1 MAAELGSYKQ
11 AHTSSA
17 PLTLGNSR
25 VVEGP
30 APLKELGSRAQAC
43 VEVSPTISS
52 RDWVVEG
59 PCHDCYPNHIAPALM
74 DLPAGGEPTGRRAH
88 VAISGLS
95 PAGSR
100 VAKTWPPG
108 GAIMRA
114 PTPGL
119 APGWD
124 PGNANPGYPLCRLG
138 ASSFPHHRATLRLSE
153 KFILLL
159 ILSAFITLCFG
170 AFFFL
175 PDNSKHKRFDL
186 GLEDVLIPHIDSP
199 KAGKHASGQVV
210 IHGQGGHDEHRHREE
225 EESLRDKIRA
235 DHERALQEAKEKLRK
250 SREELQAEIQTEK
263 SKVMEDLKKKDA
275 GPKPLPPVPM
285 PKVVGVSDGEPQ
297 EPDVKEKRDKIR
309 ELGHL
314 PGPRRERQREKD
326 GGGCGH
332 SSSHGDFTSSNVVF
346 LLSFLFCFCQ
356 MMKHAWDSYR
366 QYGWGHNEL
375 KPLAKKGHST
385 NIFGN
390 SQLGA
395 TIVDAL
401 DTLYI
406 MGLHEEFKDGQEWIE
421 QNLDFSVNAEVSV
434 FEVNI
439 RFIGGLLAAYY
450 LSGQEAC
457 QPRQPHNI
465 QRFEVLRADLIHPRR
480 LATEELTNYLSDF
493 GLGDG
498 RVHLRVPILCFLIG
512 RQVGGIEEIL
522 EVFLPPS
529 PTMSSVEDSF
539 FSLTAIPYFRC
550 PPPGSGIATT
560 TGTRDLASVHN
571 FELRQ
576 RADNGGREHGPLGLN
591 VPSLPRNLHKQQQE
605 TYPQPEGAGKR
616 PSAFT
621 TGGELQHVAAE
632 LGSYEQAHT
641 SSPPLTLGNSRVV
654 EGPAP
659 LKELGSRAQ
668 AMRGEFCSRDWV
680 VEAPCHDCYPNH
692 IAPAPHGP
700 SCRVVS
706 LLEGGPTSPFRAE
719 PGRVPWAKTRPPG
732 ARLRAPTPGL
742 APGWGPCNANPG
754 DVDVFKLKAVQL
766 AEKLLP
772 AFNTPTGIPWAMV
785 NLKSGVGRNWGW
797 ASAGSSILA
806 EFGTLHMEFVH
817 LTYLTGNP
825 AYYQKVMHIRKLLA
839 KMDRPNGLYPN
850 YLNPRTGRWGQHH
863 TSVGGL
869 GDSFYEYLLKA
880 WLMSDKTDTEARKT
894 YDDAIE
900 ECQQSR
906 CCRANAEGCH
916 RAPPDNRKSNGGLTS
931 FIGEWKNGHLE
942 RKMGHL
948 ACFAGRHVRVGRRRL
963 ARTTKPGTTCSW
975 GRRLHTPATNPTT
988 GRKLQ
993 GCFDKGERL
1002 PWQQMKME
1010 RGREREVSGEVAEFD
1025 SNVLKLG
1032 PEAFKF
1038 DSGLEAVAVR
1048 QNEKYYILRPE
1059 VIETYWY
1066 MWRFTHDPK
1075 YRQWGW
1081 EAAQA
1086 IDKYCRVSGGFSG
1099 VKDVYSSNPTYD
1111 DVQQSFFLAE
1121 TLKYLYLLFSSDDL
1135 MPLESWVFNT
1145 EAHPLPVLH
1154 LGNIT
1159 LPGSEPAQR

>member
-1 MAAELGSYKQ
+1 M
-11 AHTSSA
+11 T
-17 PLTLGNSR
+17 T
-25 VVEGP
+25 
-30 APLKELGSRAQAC
+30 
-43 VEVSPTISS
+43 
-52 RDWVVEG
+52 
-59 PCHDCYPNHIAPALM
+59 PAL
-74 DLPAGGEPTGRRAH
+74 LPLSGRR
-88 VAISGLS
+88 IPTLS
-95 PAGSR
+95 P
-100 VAKTWPPG
+100 
-108 GAIMRA
+108 
-114 PTPGL
+114 
-119 APGWD
+119 
-124 PGNANPGYPLCRLG
+124 G

-175 PDNSKHKRFDL
+175 PDNSNLFLLSGRSSVHK
-186 GLEDVLIPHIDSP
+186 GLNVSP
-199 KAGKHASGQVV
+199 FLSC
-210 IHGQGGHDEHRHREE
+210 REE

-250 SREELQAEIQTEK
+250 SREELQKEIQTEK
-263 SKVMEDLKKKDA
+263 SKVVEDLKKKDA

-285 PKVVGVSDGEPQ
+285 PKVVGVSDGEPT
-297 EPDVKEKRDKIR
+297 EPNVKEKRDKIR
-309 ELGHL
+309 E
-314 PGPRRERQREKD
+314 
-326 GGGCGH
+326 
-332 SSSHGDFTSSNVVF
+332 
-346 LLSFLFCFCQ
+346 

-395 TIVDAL
+395 SIVDAL

-406 MGLHEEFKDGQEWIE
+406 MGLHDEFKDGQEWIE
-421 QNLDFSVNAEVSV
+421 QNLDFGVNAEVSV

-450 LSGQEAC
+450 LSGQE
-457 QPRQPHNI
+457 
-465 QRFEVLRADLIHPRR
+465 
-480 LATEELTNYLSDF
+480 
-493 GLGDG
+493 
-498 RVHLRVPILCFLIG
+498 
-512 RQVGGIEEIL
+512 
-522 EVFLPPS
+522 
-529 PTMSSVEDSF
+529 
-539 FSLTAIPYFRC
+539 
-550 PPPGSGIATT
+550 
-560 TGTRDLASVHN
+560 
-571 FELRQ
+571 
-576 RADNGGREHGPLGLN
+576 
-591 VPSLPRNLHKQQQE
+591 
-605 TYPQPEGAGKR
+605 
-616 PSAFT
+616 
-621 TGGELQHVAAE
+621 
-632 LGSYEQAHT
+632 
-641 SSPPLTLGNSRVV
+641 
-654 EGPAP
+654 
-659 LKELGSRAQ
+659 
-668 AMRGEFCSRDWV
+668 
-680 VEAPCHDCYPNH
+680 
-692 IAPAPHGP
+692 
-700 SCRVVS
+700 
-706 LLEGGPTSPFRAE
+706 
-719 PGRVPWAKTRPPG
+719 
-732 ARLRAPTPGL
+732 
-742 APGWGPCNANPG
+742 
-754 DVDVFKLKAVQL
+754 VFKLKAVQL

-880 WLMSDKTDTEARKT
+880 WLMSDKTDTEARKA

-900 ECQQSR
+900 AIER
-906 CCRANAEGCH
+906 H
-916 RAPPDNRKSNGGLTS
+916 LIRKSNGGLT

-948 ACFAGRHVRVGRRRL
+948 ACFAGGMFALGADGSPDDKAGHYLQLG
-963 ARTTKPGTTCSW
+963 AEIAHTCHESYDRT
-975 GRRLHTPATNPTT
+975 
-988 GRKLQ
+988 
-993 GCFDKGERL
+993 
-1002 PWQQMKME
+1002 
-1010 RGREREVSGEVAEFD
+1010 
-1025 SNVLKLG
+1025 VLKLG

-1111 DVQQSFFLAE
+1111 DVQQSFFLLQVNE
-1121 TLKYLYLLFSSDDL
+1121 SYIEEPSTPQHSQYSHLYFQDYLHQSNMQPGAALTSALAQRVTVASHCQLLFLLCDHT
-1135 MPLESWVFNT
+1135 VCFT
-1145 EAHPLPVLH
+1145 V
-1154 LGNIT
+1154 
-1159 LPGSEPAQR
+1159 

>member
-1 MAAELGSYKQ
+1 M
-11 AHTSSA
+11 T
-17 PLTLGNSR
+17 T
-25 VVEGP
+25 
-30 APLKELGSRAQAC
+30 
-43 VEVSPTISS
+43 
-52 RDWVVEG
+52 
-59 PCHDCYPNHIAPALM
+59 PAL
-74 DLPAGGEPTGRRAH
+74 LPLSGRR
-88 VAISGLS
+88 IPTLS
-95 PAGSR
+95 P
-100 VAKTWPPG
+100 
-108 GAIMRA
+108 
-114 PTPGL
+114 
-119 APGWD
+119 
-124 PGNANPGYPLCRLG
+124 G

-175 PDNSKHKRFDL
+175 PDNSKHNSFLLDGIFFSSCFCIVHIKAVFQRSCFVYSGNQGKAVSVLFQKRL
-186 GLEDVLIPHIDSP
+186 L
-199 KAGKHASGQVV
+199 
-210 IHGQGGHDEHRHREE
+210 
-225 EESLRDKIRA
+225 LRDKIRA

-250 SREELQAEIQTEK
+250 SKEELKAEIQTEK
-263 SKVMEDLKKKDA
+263 TKVVEDLKKKD

-285 PKVVGVSDGEPQ
+285 PKLVGVSDGDPG
-297 EPDVKEKRDKIR
+297 DSDTKEKRDKIR
-309 ELGHL
+309 E
-314 PGPRRERQREKD
+314 
-326 GGGCGH
+326 
-332 SSSHGDFTSSNVVF
+332 
-346 LLSFLFCFCQ
+346 

-375 KPLAKKGHST
+375 KPIAKKGHST

-390 SQLGA
+390 SQMGA

-406 MGLHEEFKDGQEWIE
+406 MGLHDEFKDGQEWIE

-450 LSGQEAC
+450 LSGQE
-457 QPRQPHNI
+457 
-465 QRFEVLRADLIHPRR
+465 
-480 LATEELTNYLSDF
+480 
-493 GLGDG
+493 
-498 RVHLRVPILCFLIG
+498 
-512 RQVGGIEEIL
+512 
-522 EVFLPPS
+522 
-529 PTMSSVEDSF
+529 
-539 FSLTAIPYFRC
+539 
-550 PPPGSGIATT
+550 
-560 TGTRDLASVHN
+560 
-571 FELRQ
+571 
-576 RADNGGREHGPLGLN
+576 
-591 VPSLPRNLHKQQQE
+591 
-605 TYPQPEGAGKR
+605 
-616 PSAFT
+616 
-621 TGGELQHVAAE
+621 
-632 LGSYEQAHT
+632 
-641 SSPPLTLGNSRVV
+641 
-654 EGPAP
+654 
-659 LKELGSRAQ
+659 
-668 AMRGEFCSRDWV
+668 
-680 VEAPCHDCYPNH
+680 
-692 IAPAPHGP
+692 
-700 SCRVVS
+700 
-706 LLEGGPTSPFRAE
+706 
-719 PGRVPWAKTRPPG
+719 
-732 ARLRAPTPGL
+732 
-742 APGWGPCNANPG
+742 
-754 DVDVFKLKAVQL
+754 VFKVKAVQL

-825 AYYQKVMHIRKLLA
+825 VMHIRKLLA

-900 ECQQSR
+900 AIER
-906 CCRANAEGCH
+906 H
-916 RAPPDNRKSNGGLTS
+916 LIRKSNGGLT

-948 ACFAGRHVRVGRRRL
+948 TCFAGGMFALGADGSPDDKAGHYLQLG
-963 ARTTKPGTTCSW
+963 AEIAHTCHESYDRT
-975 GRRLHTPATNPTT
+975 
-988 GRKLQ
+988 
-993 GCFDKGERL
+993 
-1002 PWQQMKME
+1002 
-1010 RGREREVSGEVAEFD
+1010 
-1025 SNVLKLG
+1025 VLKLG

-1081 EAAQA
+1081 EAVQA

-1121 TLKYLYLLFSSDDL
+1121 TLKYLYLLFSSDEL
-1135 MPLESWVFNT
+1135 LPLENWVFNT

-1159 LPGSEPAQR
+1159 LPGSETQR

>member
-1 MAAELGSYKQ
+1 MI
-11 AHTSSA
+11 
-17 PLTLGNSR
+17 
-25 VVEGP
+25 
-30 APLKELGSRAQAC
+30 
-43 VEVSPTISS
+43 VSENVS
-52 RDWVVEG
+52 
-59 PCHDCYPNHIAPALM
+59 
-74 DLPAGGEPTGRRAH
+74 
-88 VAISGLS
+88 
-95 PAGSR
+95 
-100 VAKTWPPG
+100 
-108 GAIMRA
+108 
-114 PTPGL
+114 
-119 APGWD
+119 
-124 PGNANPGYPLCRLG
+124 
-138 ASSFPHHRATLRLSE
+138 TLRLSE

-175 PDNSKHKRFDL
+175 PDNSKHKRFDF
-186 GLEDVLIPHIDSP
+186 GLEDVLIPHIESE
-199 KAGKHASGQVV
+199 KEARHSSRQV
-210 IHGQGGHDEHRHREE
+210 IHGVGAHDEHHAY
-225 EESLRDKIRA
+225 ICMNT
-235 DHERALQEAKEKLRK
+235 LQD
-250 SREELQAEIQTEK
+250 EIQHPNISQRTTH
-263 SKVMEDLKKKDA
+263 SGAICCSLW
-275 GPKPLPPVPM
+275 GLNPL
-285 PKVVGVSDGEPQ
+285 
-297 EPDVKEKRDKIR
+297 
-309 ELGHL
+309 
-314 PGPRRERQREKD
+314 
-326 GGGCGH
+326 
-332 SSSHGDFTSSNVVF
+332 FT
-346 LLSFLFCFCQ
+346 LWMC

-375 KPLAKKGHST
+375 KPIAKKGHST
-385 NIFGN
+385 NIFGS
-390 SQLGA
+390 SQMGA

-406 MGLHEEFKDGQEWIE
+406 MGLHDEFKDGQEWIE

-450 LSGQEAC
+450 LSGQE
-457 QPRQPHNI
+457 
-465 QRFEVLRADLIHPRR
+465 
-480 LATEELTNYLSDF
+480 
-493 GLGDG
+493 
-498 RVHLRVPILCFLIG
+498 
-512 RQVGGIEEIL
+512 
-522 EVFLPPS
+522 
-529 PTMSSVEDSF
+529 
-539 FSLTAIPYFRC
+539 
-550 PPPGSGIATT
+550 
-560 TGTRDLASVHN
+560 
-571 FELRQ
+571 
-576 RADNGGREHGPLGLN
+576 
-591 VPSLPRNLHKQQQE
+591 
-605 TYPQPEGAGKR
+605 
-616 PSAFT
+616 
-621 TGGELQHVAAE
+621 
-632 LGSYEQAHT
+632 
-641 SSPPLTLGNSRVV
+641 
-654 EGPAP
+654 
-659 LKELGSRAQ
+659 
-668 AMRGEFCSRDWV
+668 
-680 VEAPCHDCYPNH
+680 
-692 IAPAPHGP
+692 
-700 SCRVVS
+700 
-706 LLEGGPTSPFRAE
+706 
-719 PGRVPWAKTRPPG
+719 
-732 ARLRAPTPGL
+732 
-742 APGWGPCNANPG
+742 
-754 DVDVFKLKAVQL
+754 VFKVKAVQL

-900 ECQQSR
+900 AIER
-906 CCRANAEGCH
+906 H
-916 RAPPDNRKSNGGLTS
+916 LIRKSNGGLT

-948 ACFAGRHVRVGRRRL
+948 TCFAGGMFALGADGSPDDKAGHYLQLG
-963 ARTTKPGTTCSW
+963 AEIAHTCHESYDRT
-975 GRRLHTPATNPTT
+975 
-988 GRKLQ
+988 
-993 GCFDKGERL
+993 
-1002 PWQQMKME
+1002 
-1010 RGREREVSGEVAEFD
+1010 
-1025 SNVLKLG
+1025 VLKLG

-1081 EAAQA
+1081 EAVQA

-1121 TLKYLYLLFSSDDL
+1121 TLKYLYLLFSSDEL
-1135 MPLESWVFNT
+1135 LPLENWVFNT

-1159 LPGSEPAQR
+1159 LPGSETQQ

>member
-1 MAAELGSYKQ
+1 MIKEHLRPPDFGSERTAVQ
-11 AHTSSA
+11 EAGVSRTA
-17 PLTLGNSR
+17 GN
-25 VVEGP
+25 G
-30 APLKELGSRAQAC
+30 AC
-43 VEVSPTISS
+43 VRV
-52 RDWVVEG
+52 RD
-59 PCHDCYPNHIAPALM
+59 
-74 DLPAGGEPTGRRAH
+74 
-88 VAISGLS
+88 
-95 PAGSR
+95 
-100 VAKTWPPG
+100 
-108 GAIMRA
+108 
-114 PTPGL
+114 
-119 APGWD
+119 
-124 PGNANPGYPLCRLG
+124 RLVQLLYFG
-138 ASSFPHHRATLRLSE
+138 ATLRLC
-153 KFILLL
+153 ILRTFGVMLKSKMRKHDLSKTDGL
-159 ILSAFITLCFG
+159 I
-170 AFFFL
+170 
-175 PDNSKHKRFDL
+175 SKTVSGL
-186 GLEDVLIPHIDSP
+186 GRGRSSLQRPMVSP
-199 KAGKHASGQVV
+199 PSQSG
-210 IHGQGGHDEHRHREE
+210 HGSQRQREE

-263 SKVMEDLKKKDA
+263 NKVVEDLKKKDA

-285 PKVVGVSDGEPQ
+285 PKVVGVSDGEPL

-309 ELGHL
+309 E
-314 PGPRRERQREKD
+314 
-326 GGGCGH
+326 
-332 SSSHGDFTSSNVVF
+332 
-346 LLSFLFCFCQ
+346 

-450 LSGQEAC
+450 LSGQE
-457 QPRQPHNI
+457 
-465 QRFEVLRADLIHPRR
+465 
-480 LATEELTNYLSDF
+480 
-493 GLGDG
+493 
-498 RVHLRVPILCFLIG
+498 
-512 RQVGGIEEIL
+512 
-522 EVFLPPS
+522 
-529 PTMSSVEDSF
+529 
-539 FSLTAIPYFRC
+539 
-550 PPPGSGIATT
+550 
-560 TGTRDLASVHN
+560 
-571 FELRQ
+571 
-576 RADNGGREHGPLGLN
+576 
-591 VPSLPRNLHKQQQE
+591 
-605 TYPQPEGAGKR
+605 
-616 PSAFT
+616 
-621 TGGELQHVAAE
+621 
-632 LGSYEQAHT
+632 
-641 SSPPLTLGNSRVV
+641 
-654 EGPAP
+654 
-659 LKELGSRAQ
+659 
-668 AMRGEFCSRDWV
+668 
-680 VEAPCHDCYPNH
+680 
-692 IAPAPHGP
+692 
-700 SCRVVS
+700 
-706 LLEGGPTSPFRAE
+706 
-719 PGRVPWAKTRPPG
+719 
-732 ARLRAPTPGL
+732 
-742 APGWGPCNANPG
+742 
-754 DVDVFKLKAVQL
+754 VFKLKAVQL
-766 AEKLLP
+766 AEKLIP

-825 AYYQKVMHIRKLLA
+825 IYYQKVMHIRKLLA

-900 ECQQSR
+900 AIER
-906 CCRANAEGCH
+906 H
-916 RAPPDNRKSNGGLTS
+916 LIRKSNGGLT

-948 ACFAGRHVRVGRRRL
+948 ACFAGGMFALGADGSPDDKAGHYLQLG
-963 ARTTKPGTTCSW
+963 AEIAHTCHESYDRT
-975 GRRLHTPATNPTT
+975 
-988 GRKLQ
+988 
-993 GCFDKGERL
+993 
-1002 PWQQMKME
+1002 
-1010 RGREREVSGEVAEFD
+1010 
-1025 SNVLKLG
+1025 VLKLG

>member
-1 MAAELGSYKQ
+1 RPVALVN
-11 AHTSSA
+11 
-17 PLTLGNSR
+17 P
-25 VVEGP
+25 
-30 APLKELGSRAQAC
+30 
-43 VEVSPTISS
+43 
-52 RDWVVEG
+52 
-59 PCHDCYPNHIAPALM
+59 PNHPP
-74 DLPAGGEPTGRRAH
+74 LP
-88 VAISGLS
+88 
-95 PAGSR
+95 
-100 VAKTWPPG
+100 K
-108 GAIMRA
+108 
-114 PTPGL
+114 
-119 APGWD
+119 
-124 PGNANPGYPLCRLG
+124 
-138 ASSFPHHRATLRLSE
+138 ATLRLSE

-199 KAGKHASGQVV
+199 KGGKH
-210 IHGQGGHDEHRHREE
+210 
-225 EESLRDKIRA
+225 ESLRDKIRA

-263 SKVMEDLKKKDA
+263 SKVVEDLKKKDT

-285 PKVVGVSDGEPQ
+285 PQVVGVSDGEPP

-309 ELGHL
+309 E
-314 PGPRRERQREKD
+314 
-326 GGGCGH
+326 
-332 SSSHGDFTSSNVVF
+332 
-346 LLSFLFCFCQ
+346 

-390 SQLGA
+390 SQMGA

-421 QNLDFSVNAEVSV
+421 QNLDFGVNAEVSV

-450 LSGQEAC
+450 LSGQE
-457 QPRQPHNI
+457 
-465 QRFEVLRADLIHPRR
+465 
-480 LATEELTNYLSDF
+480 
-493 GLGDG
+493 
-498 RVHLRVPILCFLIG
+498 
-512 RQVGGIEEIL
+512 
-522 EVFLPPS
+522 
-529 PTMSSVEDSF
+529 
-539 FSLTAIPYFRC
+539 
-550 PPPGSGIATT
+550 
-560 TGTRDLASVHN
+560 
-571 FELRQ
+571 
-576 RADNGGREHGPLGLN
+576 
-591 VPSLPRNLHKQQQE
+591 
-605 TYPQPEGAGKR
+605 
-616 PSAFT
+616 
-621 TGGELQHVAAE
+621 
-632 LGSYEQAHT
+632 
-641 SSPPLTLGNSRVV
+641 
-654 EGPAP
+654 
-659 LKELGSRAQ
+659 
-668 AMRGEFCSRDWV
+668 
-680 VEAPCHDCYPNH
+680 
-692 IAPAPHGP
+692 
-700 SCRVVS
+700 
-706 LLEGGPTSPFRAE
+706 
-719 PGRVPWAKTRPPG
+719 
-732 ARLRAPTPGL
+732 
-742 APGWGPCNANPG
+742 
-754 DVDVFKLKAVQL
+754 VFKLKAVQL

-900 ECQQSR
+900 AIER
-906 CCRANAEGCH
+906 H
-916 RAPPDNRKSNGGLTS
+916 LIRKSNGGLT

-948 ACFAGRHVRVGRRRL
+948 TCFAGGMFALGADGSPDDKAGHYLQLG
-963 ARTTKPGTTCSW
+963 AEIAHTCHESYDRT
-975 GRRLHTPATNPTT
+975 
-988 GRKLQ
+988 
-993 GCFDKGERL
+993 
-1002 PWQQMKME
+1002 
-1010 RGREREVSGEVAEFD
+1010 
-1025 SNVLKLG
+1025 VLKLG

-1121 TLKYLYLLFSSDDL
+1121 TLKYLYLLFSSDNL
-1135 MPLESWVFNT
+1135 IPLENWVFNT

>member
-1 MAAELGSYKQ
+1 M
-11 AHTSSA
+11 T
-17 PLTLGNSR
+17 T
-25 VVEGP
+25 
-30 APLKELGSRAQAC
+30 
-43 VEVSPTISS
+43 
-52 RDWVVEG
+52 
-59 PCHDCYPNHIAPALM
+59 PAL
-74 DLPAGGEPTGRRAH
+74 LPLSGRR
-88 VAISGLS
+88 IPTLS
-95 PAGSR
+95 PG
-100 VAKTWPPG
+100 
-108 GAIMRA
+108 
-114 PTPGL
+114 
-119 APGWD
+119 
-124 PGNANPGYPLCRLG
+124 G

-199 KAGKHASGQVV
+199 KEGKHAPGQVV
-210 IHGQGGHDEHRHREE
+210 IHGQGGHDD
-225 EESLRDKIRA
+225 LRDKIRA

-263 SKVMEDLKKKDA
+263 NKVMEDLKKKDA

-285 PKVVGVSDGEPQ
+285 PKVVGVSDGEPP
-297 EPDVKEKRDKIR
+297 ETDAKEKRDKIR
-309 ELGHL
+309 E
-314 PGPRRERQREKD
+314 
-326 GGGCGH
+326 
-332 SSSHGDFTSSNVVF
+332 
-346 LLSFLFCFCQ
+346 

-421 QNLDFSVNAEVSV
+421 QNLDFGVNAEVSV

-450 LSGQEAC
+450 LSGQE
-457 QPRQPHNI
+457 
-465 QRFEVLRADLIHPRR
+465 
-480 LATEELTNYLSDF
+480 
-493 GLGDG
+493 
-498 RVHLRVPILCFLIG
+498 
-512 RQVGGIEEIL
+512 
-522 EVFLPPS
+522 
-529 PTMSSVEDSF
+529 
-539 FSLTAIPYFRC
+539 
-550 PPPGSGIATT
+550 
-560 TGTRDLASVHN
+560 
-571 FELRQ
+571 
-576 RADNGGREHGPLGLN
+576 
-591 VPSLPRNLHKQQQE
+591 
-605 TYPQPEGAGKR
+605 
-616 PSAFT
+616 
-621 TGGELQHVAAE
+621 
-632 LGSYEQAHT
+632 
-641 SSPPLTLGNSRVV
+641 
-654 EGPAP
+654 
-659 LKELGSRAQ
+659 
-668 AMRGEFCSRDWV
+668 
-680 VEAPCHDCYPNH
+680 
-692 IAPAPHGP
+692 
-700 SCRVVS
+700 
-706 LLEGGPTSPFRAE
+706 
-719 PGRVPWAKTRPPG
+719 
-732 ARLRAPTPGL
+732 
-742 APGWGPCNANPG
+742 
-754 DVDVFKLKAVQL
+754 VFKLKAVQL

-797 ASAGSSILA
+797 ASAGSIEQMNNSLWLPRLSA
-806 EFGTLHMEFVH
+806 SRCFSPLSRFVTLSLSPSLPLCPFF
-817 LTYLTGNP
+817 YLCFFFSLSP
-825 AYYQKVMHIRKLLA
+825 
-839 KMDRPNGLYPN
+839 D
-850 YLNPRTGRWGQHH
+850 H

-880 WLMSDKTDTEARKT
+880 WLMSDRTDTEARKT

-900 ECQQSR
+900 AIER
-906 CCRANAEGCH
+906 H
-916 RAPPDNRKSNGGLTS
+916 LIRKSNGGLT

-948 ACFAGRHVRVGRRRL
+948 ACFAGGMFALGADGSPDDKAGHYLQLG
-963 ARTTKPGTTCSW
+963 AEIAHTCHESYDRT
-975 GRRLHTPATNPTT
+975 
-988 GRKLQ
+988 
-993 GCFDKGERL
+993 
-1002 PWQQMKME
+1002 
-1010 RGREREVSGEVAEFD
+1010 
-1025 SNVLKLG
+1025 VLKLG

-1159 LPGSEPAQR
+1159 LPGSEPAAQR

>member
-1 MAAELGSYKQ
+1 M
-11 AHTSSA
+11 T
-17 PLTLGNSR
+17 T
-25 VVEGP
+25 
-30 APLKELGSRAQAC
+30 
-43 VEVSPTISS
+43 
-52 RDWVVEG
+52 
-59 PCHDCYPNHIAPALM
+59 PAL
-74 DLPAGGEPTGRRAH
+74 LPLSGRR
-88 VAISGLS
+88 IPTLS
-95 PAGSR
+95 P
-100 VAKTWPPG
+100 
-108 GAIMRA
+108 
-114 PTPGL
+114 
-119 APGWD
+119 
-124 PGNANPGYPLCRLG
+124 G

-186 GLEDVLIPHIDSP
+186 GLEDVLIPHIDTP
-199 KAGKHASGQVV
+199 KEGKHASG
-210 IHGQGGHDEHRHREE
+210 
-225 EESLRDKIRA
+225 
-235 DHERALQEAKEKLRK
+235 
-250 SREELQAEIQTEK
+250 
-263 SKVMEDLKKKDA
+263 
-275 GPKPLPPVPM
+275 
-285 PKVVGVSDGEPQ
+285 
-297 EPDVKEKRDKIR
+297 
-309 ELGHL
+309 
-314 PGPRRERQREKD
+314 
-326 GGGCGH
+326 
-332 SSSHGDFTSSNVVF
+332 
-346 LLSFLFCFCQ
+346 Q

-375 KPLAKKGHST
+375 KPIAKKGHST
-385 NIFGN
+385 NIFGS

-395 TIVDAL
+395 TIVDAV

-450 LSGQEAC
+450 LSGQE
-457 QPRQPHNI
+457 
-465 QRFEVLRADLIHPRR
+465 
-480 LATEELTNYLSDF
+480 
-493 GLGDG
+493 
-498 RVHLRVPILCFLIG
+498 
-512 RQVGGIEEIL
+512 
-522 EVFLPPS
+522 
-529 PTMSSVEDSF
+529 
-539 FSLTAIPYFRC
+539 
-550 PPPGSGIATT
+550 
-560 TGTRDLASVHN
+560 
-571 FELRQ
+571 
-576 RADNGGREHGPLGLN
+576 
-591 VPSLPRNLHKQQQE
+591 
-605 TYPQPEGAGKR
+605 
-616 PSAFT
+616 
-621 TGGELQHVAAE
+621 
-632 LGSYEQAHT
+632 
-641 SSPPLTLGNSRVV
+641 
-654 EGPAP
+654 
-659 LKELGSRAQ
+659 
-668 AMRGEFCSRDWV
+668 
-680 VEAPCHDCYPNH
+680 
-692 IAPAPHGP
+692 
-700 SCRVVS
+700 
-706 LLEGGPTSPFRAE
+706 
-719 PGRVPWAKTRPPG
+719 
-732 ARLRAPTPGL
+732 
-742 APGWGPCNANPG
+742 
-754 DVDVFKLKAVQL
+754 VFKLKAVQL

-900 ECQQSR
+900 AIER
-906 CCRANAEGCH
+906 H
-916 RAPPDNRKSNGGLTS
+916 LIRKSNGGLT

-948 ACFAGRHVRVGRRRL
+948 ACFAGGMFALGADGSPDDKAGHYLQLG
-963 ARTTKPGTTCSW
+963 AEIAHTCHESYDRT
-975 GRRLHTPATNPTT
+975 
-988 GRKLQ
+988 
-993 GCFDKGERL
+993 
-1002 PWQQMKME
+1002 
-1010 RGREREVSGEVAEFD
+1010 
-1025 SNVLKLG
+1025 VLKLG

-1135 MPLESWVFNT
+1135 LPLENWVFNT

>member
-1 MAAELGSYKQ
+1 
-11 AHTSSA
+11 TT
-17 PLTLGNSR
+17 LTLI
-25 VVEGP
+25 P
-30 APLKELGSRAQAC
+30 PY
-43 VEVSPTISS
+43 SS
-52 RDWVVEG
+52 
-59 PCHDCYPNHIAPALM
+59 
-74 DLPAGGEPTGRRAH
+74 
-88 VAISGLS
+88 
-95 PAGSR
+95 
-100 VAKTWPPG
+100 
-108 GAIMRA
+108 
-114 PTPGL
+114 
-119 APGWD
+119 
-124 PGNANPGYPLCRLG
+124 
-138 ASSFPHHRATLRLSE
+138 SSATLRLSE

-175 PDNSKHKRFDL
+175 PDNSKHKRFDF
-186 GLEDVLIPHIDSP
+186 GLEDVLIPHIESE
-199 KAGKHASGQVV
+199 KEA
-210 IHGQGGHDEHRHREE
+210 RHK
-225 EESLRDKIRA
+225 ESLRDKIRA

-250 SREELQAEIQTEK
+250 SKEELKAEIQTEK
-263 SKVMEDLKKKDA
+263 TKVVEDLKKKD

-285 PKVVGVSDGEPQ
+285 PKLVGVNDGDPGD
-297 EPDVKEKRDKIR
+297 PDTKEKRDKIR
-309 ELGHL
+309 E
-314 PGPRRERQREKD
+314 
-326 GGGCGH
+326 
-332 SSSHGDFTSSNVVF
+332 
-346 LLSFLFCFCQ
+346 

-375 KPLAKKGHST
+375 KPIAKKGHST

-390 SQLGA
+390 SQMGA

-406 MGLHEEFKDGQEWIE
+406 MGLHDEFKDGQEWIK

-450 LSGQEAC
+450 LSGQE
-457 QPRQPHNI
+457 
-465 QRFEVLRADLIHPRR
+465 
-480 LATEELTNYLSDF
+480 
-493 GLGDG
+493 
-498 RVHLRVPILCFLIG
+498 
-512 RQVGGIEEIL
+512 
-522 EVFLPPS
+522 
-529 PTMSSVEDSF
+529 
-539 FSLTAIPYFRC
+539 
-550 PPPGSGIATT
+550 
-560 TGTRDLASVHN
+560 
-571 FELRQ
+571 
-576 RADNGGREHGPLGLN
+576 
-591 VPSLPRNLHKQQQE
+591 
-605 TYPQPEGAGKR
+605 
-616 PSAFT
+616 
-621 TGGELQHVAAE
+621 
-632 LGSYEQAHT
+632 
-641 SSPPLTLGNSRVV
+641 
-654 EGPAP
+654 
-659 LKELGSRAQ
+659 
-668 AMRGEFCSRDWV
+668 
-680 VEAPCHDCYPNH
+680 
-692 IAPAPHGP
+692 
-700 SCRVVS
+700 
-706 LLEGGPTSPFRAE
+706 
-719 PGRVPWAKTRPPG
+719 
-732 ARLRAPTPGL
+732 
-742 APGWGPCNANPG
+742 
-754 DVDVFKLKAVQL
+754 VFKVKAVQL

-900 ECQQSR
+900 AIER
-906 CCRANAEGCH
+906 H
-916 RAPPDNRKSNGGLTS
+916 LIRKSNGGLT

-948 ACFAGRHVRVGRRRL
+948 TCFAGGMFALGADGSPDDKAGHYLQLG
-963 ARTTKPGTTCSW
+963 AEIAHTCHESYDRT
-975 GRRLHTPATNPTT
+975 
-988 GRKLQ
+988 
-993 GCFDKGERL
+993 
-1002 PWQQMKME
+1002 
-1010 RGREREVSGEVAEFD
+1010 
-1025 SNVLKLG
+1025 VLKLG

-1081 EAAQA
+1081 EAVQA

-1121 TLKYLYLLFSSDDL
+1121 TLKYLYLLFSSDEL
-1135 MPLESWVFNT
+1135 LPLENWVFNT

-1159 LPGSEPAQR
+1159 LPGSETQR

>member
-1 MAAELGSYKQ
+1 MLI
-11 AHTSSA
+11 
-17 PLTLGNSR
+17 
-25 VVEGP
+25 
-30 APLKELGSRAQAC
+30 
-43 VEVSPTISS
+43 PT
-52 RDWVVEG
+52 
-59 PCHDCYPNHIAPALM
+59 
-74 DLPAGGEPTGRRAH
+74 
-88 VAISGLS
+88 LS
-95 PAGSR
+95 P
-100 VAKTWPPG
+100 
-108 GAIMRA
+108 
-114 PTPGL
+114 
-119 APGWD
+119 
-124 PGNANPGYPLCRLG
+124 G

-199 KAGKHASGQVV
+199 KEGKHASGQ
-210 IHGQGGHDEHRHREE
+210 E
-225 EESLRDKIRA
+225 
-235 DHERALQEAKEKLRK
+235 
-250 SREELQAEIQTEK
+250 
-263 SKVMEDLKKKDA
+263 
-275 GPKPLPPVPM
+275 
-285 PKVVGVSDGEPQ
+285 
-297 EPDVKEKRDKIR
+297 
-309 ELGHL
+309 
-314 PGPRRERQREKD
+314 
-326 GGGCGH
+326 
-332 SSSHGDFTSSNVVF
+332 SSSSPRKRKRILKRARGRRFVAVTLHSCFAKSEDFTASNV
-346 LLSFLFCFCQ
+346 LLCCHFFFQ

-406 MGLHEEFKDGQEWIE
+406 MGLHEEFKDGQEWID
-421 QNLDFSVNAEVSV
+421 QNLDFGVNAEVSV

-450 LSGQEAC
+450 LSGQE
-457 QPRQPHNI
+457 
-465 QRFEVLRADLIHPRR
+465 
-480 LATEELTNYLSDF
+480 
-493 GLGDG
+493 
-498 RVHLRVPILCFLIG
+498 
-512 RQVGGIEEIL
+512 
-522 EVFLPPS
+522 
-529 PTMSSVEDSF
+529 
-539 FSLTAIPYFRC
+539 
-550 PPPGSGIATT
+550 
-560 TGTRDLASVHN
+560 
-571 FELRQ
+571 
-576 RADNGGREHGPLGLN
+576 
-591 VPSLPRNLHKQQQE
+591 
-605 TYPQPEGAGKR
+605 
-616 PSAFT
+616 
-621 TGGELQHVAAE
+621 
-632 LGSYEQAHT
+632 
-641 SSPPLTLGNSRVV
+641 
-654 EGPAP
+654 
-659 LKELGSRAQ
+659 
-668 AMRGEFCSRDWV
+668 
-680 VEAPCHDCYPNH
+680 
-692 IAPAPHGP
+692 
-700 SCRVVS
+700 
-706 LLEGGPTSPFRAE
+706 
-719 PGRVPWAKTRPPG
+719 
-732 ARLRAPTPGL
+732 
-742 APGWGPCNANPG
+742 
-754 DVDVFKLKAVQL
+754 VFKLKAVQL

-900 ECQQSR
+900 AIER
-906 CCRANAEGCH
+906 H
-916 RAPPDNRKSNGGLTS
+916 LIRKSNGGLT

-948 ACFAGRHVRVGRRRL
+948 ACFAGGMFALGADGSPDDKAGHYLQLG
-963 ARTTKPGTTCSW
+963 AEIAHTCHESYDRT
-975 GRRLHTPATNPTT
+975 
-988 GRKLQ
+988 
-993 GCFDKGERL
+993 
-1002 PWQQMKME
+1002 
-1010 RGREREVSGEVAEFD
+1010 
-1025 SNVLKLG
+1025 VLKLG

-1135 MPLESWVFNT
+1135 MPFESWVFNT